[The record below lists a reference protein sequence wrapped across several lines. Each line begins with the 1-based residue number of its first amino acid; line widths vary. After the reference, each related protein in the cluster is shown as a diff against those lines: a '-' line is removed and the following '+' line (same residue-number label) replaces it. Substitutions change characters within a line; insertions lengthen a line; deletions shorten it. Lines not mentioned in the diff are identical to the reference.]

1 MQFNKQSQ
9 KLRTRI
15 QELEEE
21 LSRVKQQ
28 LHETSQEVG
37 NHIFC
42 SVLVLVVNTS
52 DLPSAHSNIIG
63 MNFHDTLW
71 QLLNAQKNN

>member
-1 MQFNKQSQ
+1 MLFDKQSQ

-28 LHETSQEVG
+28 LHKTSQEVG

-42 SVLVLVVNTS
+42 SVFIFAS
-52 DLPSAHSNIIG
+52 
-63 MNFHDTLW
+63 
-71 QLLNAQKNN
+71 

>member
-37 NHIFC
+37 NHISALF
-42 SVLVLVVNTS
+42 LFLLLNIS
-52 DLPSAHSNIIG
+52 DVPSAHSNIIG
-63 MNFHDTLW
+63 MNFHDTL
-71 QLLNAQKNN
+71 

>member
-37 NHIFC
+37 NHIF
-42 SVLVLVVNTS
+42 LFWLLTYQTY
-52 DLPSAHSNIIG
+52 L
-63 MNFHDTLW
+63 
-71 QLLNAQKNN
+71 QLIPI

>member
-42 SVLVLVVNTS
+42 SVLVFAS
-52 DLPSAHSNIIG
+52 
-63 MNFHDTLW
+63 
-71 QLLNAQKNN
+71 